1 MKKFSKIYAWL
12 GSAVATFAI
21 MIGTFSANSAC
32 ILYLYQ
38 PKVPKEI
45 SRLKK

>member
-1 MKKFSKIYAWL
+1 MKKFSKIFGWL
-12 GSAVATFAI
+12 GSALAAFAL

-38 PKVPKEI
+38 PKVPTEI
-45 SRLKK
+45 NRLKK